1 MPQSFQLLALTLALL
16 IAATAHAE
24 TDHALNAVI
33 VEGVTPPGN
42 GLLNPQ
48 DSGYAGSVVSGTS
61 IEQKNSLNNAYQAID
76 LLPGINTYSY
86 DATGLFGGG
95 LRMRGFNSDQIGIT
109 VDGAPIND
117 AGNFAV
123 YPSELIDSENLEQI
137 EVNQGTNKI
146 DAPMVGATGGSIG
159 LTTSAPKDEA
169 RFRIQQSYGAFDA
182 YKTFL
187 RADTGYLGDKR
198 FKAFLSI
205 SKAEANKWKGYGGA
219 DREHL
224 DFQGVLNLSPGNSI
238 SGGLMYNQ
246 LLNNNLR
253 TLTLAQIQSLG
264 RNADFDYRA
273 PQHLAAVN
281 GTVQNE
287 SPPANGYYDLSL
299 NPYRNYLATLKGRF
313 TLQPNLKLEIDPYYN
328 YGYGHGGT
336 QLTPLA
342 EKRYKSNDNSCS
354 NTADAIGGGIADINS
369 DGDTCD
375 RIMAYSGTVTETERP
390 GITARIRSQIANH
403 RLMAGYWF
411 EYARH
416 RRTQPAVRFDSA
428 GNSADRWLDDSS
440 LYLLRQDGTHYQ
452 NRDVL
457 TENYS
462 QSFFA
467 EDSIGFLDDKLKIDL
482 GLRYTEIRRDFYNY
496 ASNGGGGANYNIKAS
511 YARPLPKASIRYRF
525 DDHHQIFA
533 GGSEHFKAPPDSV
546 LYNLVSGGS
555 YTNGKLSNYKILPTK
570 INEESSTNWEAGYRY
585 SGDNLS
591 LAGTVFYVD
600 YRNRIASS
608 FDPES
613 AINISYNVGDST
625 TKGIEL
631 ESAWRF
637 MPNWSIYGSLT
648 ITDSRMNQNLS
659 TKLTANNETRLVTL
673 ETAGKQF
680 PDVPNWLAGA
690 SLQYRDGPFSANLS
704 AKYTGERFATL
715 VNDQSIQGYTLVS
728 FDAGYRLPS
737 TGWFKD
743 PTLKL
748 NVYNLLDEDY
758 LSVSASS
765 GSGFTTHSTGFA
777 AAAPSYYIG
786 APRSFSVMIS
796 TDF

>member
-1 MPQSFQLLALTLALL
+1 MPQFRTLFTLALAL
-16 IAATAHAE
+16 LTAAQSQAE
-24 TDHALNAVI
+24 DSGTLGVVI

-48 DSGYAGSVVSGTS
+48 DGGYAGSVVSRTA

-95 LRMRGFNSDQIGIT
+95 LRMRGFNSDQIGVT

-123 YPSELIDSENLEQI
+123 FPSELIDSENLEQI

-146 DAPMVGATGGSIG
+146 DAPLVGATGGTIG

-169 RFRIQQSYGAFDA
+169 RFRVQQSYGAFDA
-182 YKTFL
+182 YKTFV

-198 FKAFLSI
+198 FKAFLSV
-205 SKAEANKWKGYGGA
+205 SKAEADKWKGYGGA

-238 SGGLMYNQ
+238 TGGLMYNQ

-253 TLTLAQIQSLG
+253 TLTLAQIRTLG
-264 RNADFDYRA
+264 RNADFGYQA
-273 PQHLAAVN
+273 PRHLPAVN
-281 GTVQNE
+281 GSVQNE
-287 SPPANGYYDLSL
+287 SAPADGYYDLSL
-299 NPYRNYLATLKGRF
+299 NPFRNYLATLKGRF
-313 TLQPNLKLEIDPYYN
+313 TLQPNLKLEVDPYYN

-336 QLTPLA
+336 QLTRLA
-342 EKRYKSNDNSCS
+342 ESNAPAN
-354 NTADAIGGGIADINS
+354 IGGGIQDINL
-369 DGDTCD
+369 DGDTLD
-375 RIMAYSGTVTETERP
+375 TIMVYSGTVTETERP
-390 GITARIRSQIANH
+390 GITARIRSQITNH

-411 EYARH
+411 EYAHH

-440 LYLLRQDGTHYQ
+440 LYLLREDGTPYQ

-457 TENYS
+457 TESYS

-496 ASNGGGGANYNIKAS
+496 ASNGAGSGADYNIKAS

-555 YTNGKLSNYKILPTK
+555 YTNGKLSNYKILSSK
-570 INEESSTNWEAGYRY
+570 INEETSTNWEAGYRY
-585 SGDNLS
+585 SSENLS
-591 LAGTVFYVD
+591 FAGTLFYID
-600 YRNRIASS
+600 YRNRIATAYDQATDS
-608 FDPES
+608 
-613 AINISYNVGDST
+613 NTSYNVGDAN

-637 MPNWSIYGSLT
+637 MPNWSIYGSIT
-648 ITDSRMNQNLS
+648 ITDSRMNQNL
-659 TKLTANNETRLVTL
+659 TTQLTDTNKVSRVVTL
-673 ETAGKQF
+673 ETSGKSF

>member
-1 MPQSFQLLALTLALL
+1 MPQFRTLLTLALAL
-16 IAATAHAE
+16 PAAAQSHAE
-24 TDHALNAVI
+24 DNSTLGAVI

-48 DSGYAGSVVSGTS
+48 DNGYAGSVVSRAG

-76 LLPGINTYSY
+76 LLPSVNTYSY

-109 VDGAPIND
+109 IDGAPIND

-123 YPSELIDSENLEQI
+123 FPSELIDSENLEQI

-146 DAPMVGATGGSIG
+146 DAPLVGATGGTIG
-159 LTTSAPKDEA
+159 LVTSAPKDEA
-169 RFRIQQSYGAFDA
+169 RFRVQQSYGAFDA

-198 FKAFLSI
+198 FKAFVSV
-205 SKAEANKWKGYGGA
+205 SKAEADKWKGYGGA

-238 SGGLMYNQ
+238 TGGLMYNQ

-253 TLTLAQIQSLG
+253 TLTLAQIRTLG
-264 RNADFDYRA
+264 RNADFGYQA
-273 PQHLAAVN
+273 PRHLSAVN
-281 GTVQNE
+281 GSVQNE
-287 SPPANGYYDLSL
+287 SAPADGYYDLSL
-299 NPYRNYLATLKGRF
+299 NPFRNYLATLKGRF
-313 TLQPNLKLEIDPYYN
+313 TLQPNLKLEVDPYYN

-336 QLTPLA
+336 QLTRLA
-342 EKRYKSNDNSCS
+342 ESNAPAN
-354 NTADAIGGGIADINS
+354 IGGGIQDINL
-369 DGDTCD
+369 DGDTLD
-375 RIMAYSGTVTETERP
+375 TIMVYSGTVTETERP
-390 GITARIRSQIANH
+390 GITARLRGQIANH

-428 GNSADRWLDDSS
+428 GNSTDRWLDDAS
-440 LYLLRQDGTHYQ
+440 LYLLRQDGTPYQ

-462 QSFFA
+462 QSFFT
-467 EDSIGFLDDKLKIDL
+467 EDSIGFFDDRLKIDL

-496 ASNGGGGANYNIKAS
+496 ASNGSGSGADYNIKAS
-511 YARPLPKASIRYRF
+511 YAKPLPKASIRYRF
-525 DDHHQIFA
+525 DEHHQIFA

-546 LYNLVSGGS
+546 FYSLLN
-555 YTNGKLSNYKILPTK
+555 SNSIPRAV
-570 INEESSTNWEAGYRY
+570 NVGQESSTNWETGYRY
-585 SGDNLS
+585 SSENLS
-591 LAGTVFYVD
+591 VAGTLFYID
-600 YRNRIASS
+600 YRNRIATAY
-608 FDPES
+608 DPENQLDTS
-613 AINISYNVGDST
+613 FNVGDSS
-625 TKGIEL
+625 TKGVEL

-637 MPNWSIYGSLT
+637 LPEWSLYGSLSYT
-648 ITDSRMNQNLS
+648 ESRIAQNLQ
-659 TKLTANNETRLVTL
+659 TGANSFET
-673 ETAGKQF
+673 TAGKQF

-690 SLQYRDGPFSANLS
+690 ALQYRNGPWSANLS
-704 AKYTGERFATL
+704 AKYTGKRYSTL
-715 VNDQSIQGYTLVS
+715 VNDEAIDGYTLVS
-728 FDAGYRLPS
+728 FDAGYRMPS

-743 PTLKL
+743 PNIRL
-748 NVYNLLDEDY
+748 NVYNLLDSDY
-758 LSVSASS
+758 LSLSAGS
-765 GSGFTTHSTGFA
+765 GSTFTRRAQGSGGQS
-777 AAAPSYYIG
+777 PSYYIG